1 VRLGRRGDRAFVQV
15 ADDGIGIAPEHH
27 DAIFEKYFQ
36 VDGSTKRRVGGMGLG
51 LAISR
56 ALVEAHGGTLHVDSQ
71 LGQGATFTVELPL
84 VPVAVGMMRA

>member
-1 VRLGRRGDRAFVQV
+1 
-15 ADDGIGIAPEHH
+15 
-27 DAIFEKYFQ
+27 
-36 VDGSTKRRVGGMGLG
+36 MGLG